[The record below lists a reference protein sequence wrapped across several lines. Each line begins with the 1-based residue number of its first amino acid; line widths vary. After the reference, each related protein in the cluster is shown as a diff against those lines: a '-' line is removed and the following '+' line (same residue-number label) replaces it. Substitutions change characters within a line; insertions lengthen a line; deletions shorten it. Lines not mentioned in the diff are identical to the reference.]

1 MTLRFLLAGLLYA
14 LTVLAGVGLM
24 FTASTLLAR
33 SAFHPPLY
41 TLMLLVTGVR
51 FFGISRGVFRYLER
65 LTSHDATFRY
75 LAALRGR
82 IFEALIPR
90 VPGGIQE
97 TGRGALL
104 ERILGDVA
112 RLEPV
117 PVKALVPLLG
127 SGLVL
132 LLLALFLGSYR
143 PALAAWVAGGFLVAG
158 GLLPAAV
165 YLALRKRNEDREAA
179 AAALRQRASELA
191 EGLAELLS
199 YGAVP
204 RFQEAI
210 AAAAQRTAQKERTEA
225 WILAL
230 GEAGAD
236 LVAGVVLAGLFASG
250 AQAAREGVSPEL
262 VPGLVLGGFAA
273 FEAVRPLA
281 ASGLLL
287 AEAKAAWERIR
298 ALFSAPVPAPEP
310 ERPRPLPPGFDLC
323 LNDAWVRYPGAP
335 EPALKGA
342 SLELPEGEA
351 VLLFGN
357 SGSGKSTVA
366 WTWLR
371 FLLPE
376 AGEARHGGAPIP
388 ELSGEDA
395 RRRIVYLE
403 PEPHVFPTTPRENLL
418 LANPE
423 AREEELWQALQ
434 AAQLAERIRRLPKGL
449 DTPLGPGGVELSGG
463 EARRLSIARA
473 ILKGASIWFLDE
485 PTEGLDTE
493 TEARL
498 LETLTPLLE
507 GKSALWIS
515 HRPLK
520 GLALP
525 RYRVEAGRLKR
536 E

>member
-1 MTLRFLLAGLLYA
+1 MTLRLLLAAVLYA
-14 LTVLAGVGLM
+14 LTVLAGAGLM

-33 SAFHPPLY
+33 AAFHPPLY

-75 LAALRGR
+75 LAALRAR

-90 VPGGIQE
+90 IPGGLDA
-97 TGRGALL
+97 GRGALQ

-117 PVKALVPLLG
+117 PVKILVPLLG
-127 SGLVL
+127 SGIVL
-132 LLLALFLGSYR
+132 ILLSPFLGHYH
-143 PALAAWVAGGFLVAG
+143 PALTAWVAGGFALAG
-158 GLLPAAV
+158 LLLPAAV
-165 YLALRKRNEDREAA
+165 YLGLKTRQEGRRLAA
-179 AAALRQRASELA
+179 EALRQRASELA
-191 EGLAELLS
+191 EGLPELLA

-210 AAAAQRTAQKERTEA
+210 AAEAKEAARRERHEA

-230 GEAGAD
+230 GEAGAE
-236 LVAGVVLAGLFASG
+236 LIAGMVLAGLFAT
-250 AQAAREGVSPEL
+250 GVKATRAGLSAEL
-262 VPGLVLGGFAA
+262 LPGLVLAGFAA

-281 ASGLLL
+281 SSGLLL
-287 AEAKAAWERIR
+287 AEARAAWARIR
-298 ALFSAPVPAPEP
+298 ALLLAPLPAPEP
-310 ERPRPLPPGFDLC
+310 EKPRNLPPGFDLT
-323 LNDAWVRYPGAP
+323 LRDAWVRYPGA
-335 EPALKGA
+335 EKPALEGA
-342 SLELPEGEA
+342 SLELPEGKA
-351 VLLFGN
+351 LLLFGK
-357 SGSGKSTVA
+357 SGSGKSTIA

-376 AGEARHGGAPIP
+376 AGEAQHGGVPIP

-403 PEPHVFPTTPRENLL
+403 PEPHVFPTTPRENLM

-423 AREEELWQALQ
+423 ASEEALWRALE
-434 AAQLAERIRRLPKGL
+434 AAQLADRIHSLPKGL

-473 ILKGASIWFLDE
+473 ILKNAAIWFLDE
-485 PTEGLDTE
+485 PTEGLDRE

-498 LETLTPLLE
+498 LETLAPLLQ

-515 HRPLK
+515 HRPLP
-520 GLALP
+520 GLDLP
-525 RYRVEAGRLKR
+525 RYQVESGRLR
-536 E
+536 RV

>member
-1 MTLRFLLAGLLYA
+1 MTLRFLFAGLLYA
-14 LTVLAGVGLM
+14 LTVLAGAGLM

-33 SAFHPPLY
+33 AAFHPPLY

-75 LAALRGR
+75 LAALRAR

-90 VPGGIQE
+90 VPGGLDA
-97 TGRGALL
+97 GRGALQ

-117 PVKALVPLLG
+117 PVRALVPLLG
-127 SGLVL
+127 SGIVL
-132 LLLALFLGSYR
+132 LLLASFLGHYH
-143 PALAAWVAGGFLVAG
+143 PALATWVAGGFALAG
-158 GLLPAAV
+158 LLLPAAV
-165 YLALRKRNEDREAA
+165 YLGLKKRQEDRPLAA
-179 AAALRQRASELA
+179 EALRQRASELA
-191 EGLAELLS
+191 EGLPELLA

-210 AAAAQRTAQKERTEA
+210 AAEAKRAARREQKEA

-236 LVAGVVLAGLFASG
+236 LVAGVVLAGLFAAG
-250 AQAAREGVSPEL
+250 VEVARAGLAPEL
-262 VPGLVLGGFAA
+262 VPGLVLAGFAA

-281 ASGLLL
+281 ASGPLL
-287 AEAKAAWERIR
+287 AEARAAWARIQ
-298 ALFSAPVPAPEP
+298 ALLAAPLPAPEP
-310 ERPRPLPPGFDLC
+310 EEPRALPPGFDLS
-323 LNDAWVRYPGAP
+323 LQNAWVRYPGA
-335 EPALKGA
+335 EKPALQGA
-342 SLELPEGEA
+342 SLELPEGKA
-351 VLLFGN
+351 ILLFGK
-357 SGSGKSTVA
+357 SGSGKSTIA

-376 AGEARHGGAPIP
+376 AGEARHGGVPIAA
-388 ELSGEDA
+388 LSGEDA

-423 AREEELWQALQ
+423 ASEEALWHALE
-434 AAQLAERIRRLPKGL
+434 AAQLAARVRSLPNGL

-473 ILKGASIWFLDE
+473 ILKDAAIWFLDE
-485 PTEGLDTE
+485 PTEGLDGE

-498 LETLTPLLE
+498 LETLTPLLK

-515 HRPLK
+515 HRPLEA
-520 GLALP
+520 LDLP
-525 RYRVEAGRLKR
+525 RYRVEAGRPR
-536 E
+536 RA